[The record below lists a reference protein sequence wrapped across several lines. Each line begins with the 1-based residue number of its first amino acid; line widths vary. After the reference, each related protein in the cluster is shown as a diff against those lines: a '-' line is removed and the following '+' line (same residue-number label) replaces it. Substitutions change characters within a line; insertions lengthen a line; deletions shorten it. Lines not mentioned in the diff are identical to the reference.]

1 MLDDLWNQRT
11 RPAANQDKL
20 TGEIDALPLGARWV
34 EFLQFDDDRGGV
46 FRLDHHTS
54 NMLLDNDR
62 SAGTVP
68 ADKTHV
74 HVLMARLAP
83 TFLAALLERLGL
95 NLRRIL

>member
-11 RPAANQDKL
+11 RPAATIHKL

-34 EFLQFDDDRGGV
+34 EFYNLMTIGEGLL
-46 FRLDHHTS
+46 RLDSYHTS
-54 NMLLDNDR
+54 NMLLDND
-62 SAGTVP
+62 SGFGTVP

-83 TFLAALLERLGL
+83 LFAAFT
-95 NLRRIL
+95 